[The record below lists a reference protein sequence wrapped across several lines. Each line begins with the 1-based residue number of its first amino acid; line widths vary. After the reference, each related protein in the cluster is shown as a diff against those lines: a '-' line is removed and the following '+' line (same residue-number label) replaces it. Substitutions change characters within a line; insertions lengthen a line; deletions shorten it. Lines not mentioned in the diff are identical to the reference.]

1 MDRRGQDVGQNL
13 LRKVPK
19 WGAIEWILAGFST
32 RFGGI
37 SQVFAEVNAGGALN
51 LGFVKHDAAEA
62 VAENRRRLLQAAGA
76 EGWKLVVPKQVH
88 GVEVREV
95 TAENLAGAM
104 ADGRGQWEADG
115 LITRVP
121 QVLLGVGAADCV
133 PLLVADRRLRV
144 AGAFHAGWRGT
155 AAGMARVGLERM
167 REAFGTRAQDCIAA
181 VGPSIGPCCYEVG
194 EEVRA
199 AFEGQGAGNREC
211 GIAGREKELGGRV
224 VLLPAGRFGQWRLDL
239 WEANRRQLVA
249 AGVPAADVTVMGE
262 CTACSR
268 DDEGRRRYFSHRAEK
283 GVTGRMLGVIG
294 VR

>member
-1 MDRRGQDVGQNL
+1 MDRTDRNAGRNL
-13 LRKVPK
+13 LRNVPG
-19 WGAIEWILAGFST
+19 WGATEWLLAGFST
-32 RFGGI
+32 RFGGV

-51 LGFVKHDAAEA
+51 LGFVKQDAAEA
-62 VAENRRRLLQAAGA
+62 VAENRRRLLQAANA
-76 EGWKLVVPKQVH
+76 EGWTLVVPKQVH
-88 GVEVREV
+88 GVEVHEV

-104 ADGRGQWEADG
+104 VDGHGQWEADG

-155 AAGMARVGLERM
+155 AAGMARAGLERM
-167 REAFGTRAQDCIAA
+167 RQAFGTRAQDCIAA

-194 EEVRA
+194 EEVWA
-199 AFEGQGAGNREC
+199 AFDRQAAGETEQELR
-211 GIAGREKELGGRV
+211 GRS
-224 VLLPAGRFGQWRLDL
+224 VLLPAERSGQWRLDL

-249 AGVPAADVTVMGE
+249 AGVPTAEVTVIGE

-268 DDEGRRRYFSHRAEK
+268 DGEGRRRYFSHRAEK